1 MDFNSLLQTSE
12 HKELLKDQDQPQIIN
27 IQPDHFYN
35 QEQSDVRMSVAIVKN
50 PKTLQKDQLKN
61 AQIQKS
67 PNQVSKQDKVKFG
80 LKVNQNNQIILFV
93 VQISAKTLNLQV
105 FAFESIF
112 NSIPK
117 EMKALLNID
126 GAIDFMTQKSGEAPK

>member
-1 MDFNSLLQTSE
+1 M
-12 HKELLKDQDQPQIIN
+12 
-27 IQPDHFYN
+27 
-35 QEQSDVRMSVAIVKN
+35 
-50 PKTLQKDQLKN
+50 
-61 AQIQKS
+61 
-67 PNQVSKQDKVKFG
+67 SKQDKVKFG

-126 GAIDFMTQKSGEAPK
+126 GAIDFMT